1 MPIFVMIRQLELSI
15 SYFCWCFR
23 GLKCTNSGFVLCK
36 YAQYI
41 PWEAIYRIIMIS
53 RVKLHVAK
61 ACAADHVRHWSNSVM
76 CGSVKFGTWWG
87 CILTA
92 GHTSRTCSQAYDADQ
107 LILTARE

>member
-1 MPIFVMIRQLELSI
+1 MPIFVMTRQLELSI
-15 SYFCWCFR
+15 SYFCWRFR

-41 PWEAIYRIIMIS
+41 PWEAIYRIILIS

-92 GHTSRTCSQAYDADQ
+92 GQ
-107 LILTARE
+107 LAVHKPA